1 MISNPAPTT
10 MSKHP
15 QKTIP
20 TLHNLAHSQAFRCLW
35 AMEELAILDPSFTF
49 HVLNYPRMTPHNT
62 ELAKHHRLRKS
73 PIMTLES
80 VDPAEP
86 VPTPQLEPG
95 ILTESK
101 LILEYINE
109 EYAGGLWNVNDAE
122 DKKRDVFFTQFA
134 IDTVSMKAQFT
145 MLFDILPMMCPF
157 PFNHLLSLIITPMGT
172 HFLGDLNPV
181 YQLLED
187 ELSAESPWF
196 SGKKMG
202 LADFNMQWAL
212 DLGRHRGYLDPEKH
226 PKVWEWT
233 ERIRGRE
240 AYKRAVEKS
249 GGKLDLKYFGMK
261 G

>member
-1 MISNPAPTT
+1 
-10 MSKHP
+10 
-15 QKTIP
+15 
-20 TLHNLAHSQAFRCLW
+20 
-35 AMEELAILDPSFTF
+35 
-49 HVLNYPRMTPHNT
+49 MTPHNT
-62 ELAKHHRLRKS
+62 ELAKHHRLGKS

-157 PFNHLLSLIITPMGT
+157 PFNHLLSLIITPMST